1 MKEKRVTK
9 QKQSK
14 RRSNKKMRRTR
25 AQINEELEKKCNEAK
40 SKRSSPSSF
49 SLDDDSFSTNNCPP
63 ISLKYCSS
71 SEKHAIIKGFD
82 TLTSEISFN
91 HCHCCRRIAM
101 NLCMAS

>member
-40 SKRSSPSSF
+40 GALLPVF
-49 SLDDDSFSTNNCPP
+49 HWMMIPFLPT
-63 ISLKYCSS
+63 IVLQ
-71 SEKHAIIKGFD
+71 
-82 TLTSEISFN
+82 
-91 HCHCCRRIAM
+91 
-101 NLCMAS
+101 